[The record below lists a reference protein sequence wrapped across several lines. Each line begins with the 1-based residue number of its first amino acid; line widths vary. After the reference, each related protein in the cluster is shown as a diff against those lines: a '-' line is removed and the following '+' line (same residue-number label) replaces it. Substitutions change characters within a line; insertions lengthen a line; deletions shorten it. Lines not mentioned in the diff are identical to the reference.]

1 MNYRMIRRFVS
12 KILLI
17 EAVFMVPPLAIS
29 LYCGETEAV
38 WAFLA
43 SIGIMLAAGGIGLA
57 TSKGTKKAFRAREGM
72 VCVGLCW
79 IFLSAF
85 GALPPFLSGA
95 IPNYVDALFEMV
107 SGFTTTGASVVPDVE
122 SLPMGILC

>member
-38 WAFLA
+38 
-43 SIGIMLAAGGIGLA
+43 
-57 TSKGTKKAFRAREGM
+57 
-72 VCVGLCW
+72 
-79 IFLSAF
+79 
-85 GALPPFLSGA
+85 
-95 IPNYVDALFEMV
+95 
-107 SGFTTTGASVVPDVE
+107 
-122 SLPMGILC
+122 

>member
-85 GALPPFLSGA
+85 GARRFYRAHFPSYRRTLTSFDDG
-95 IPNYVDALFEMV
+95 
-107 SGFTTTGASVVPDVE
+107 
-122 SLPMGILC
+122 

>member
-17 EAVFMVPPLAIS
+17 EAAFMVPPLAIS

-43 SIGIMLAAGGIGLA
+43 SIGIMLA
-57 TSKGTKKAFRAREGM
+57 
-72 VCVGLCW
+72 
-79 IFLSAF
+79 
-85 GALPPFLSGA
+85 LPHPKERRKLSGRGRA
-95 IPNYVDALFEMV
+95 W
-107 SGFTTTGASVVPDVE
+107 SV
-122 SLPMGILC
+122 